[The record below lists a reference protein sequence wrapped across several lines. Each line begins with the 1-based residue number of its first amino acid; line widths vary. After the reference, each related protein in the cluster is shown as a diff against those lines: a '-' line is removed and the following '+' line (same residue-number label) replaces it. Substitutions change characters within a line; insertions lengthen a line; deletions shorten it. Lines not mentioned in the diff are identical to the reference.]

1 MKRILLIA
9 CMAALPS
16 LQSIAAQD
24 FDLIAGGTGAS
35 LCYKGGDQV
44 VQTAIDMLIA
54 DSRLVCKNPFRQT
67 DSIAGRTVVVGVPD
81 REPALQALLAR
92 HGVGYADVQGR
103 WEAFRLHAA
112 HANGSP
118 LLFVVGSDPRGAAY
132 GLLELS
138 RRMGV
143 TPWVWWADVTPEKK
157 DLVRLTAGS
166 EVHAPSVQYR
176 GVFINDEDWGMT
188 PWSSRT
194 FEPSPVKGRMGTKT
208 YAKICELLLRL
219 RANTLWPAMHECTV
233 PFYLT
238 EGNAEVAARYGIVL
252 GTSHCE
258 PLMRNNA
265 GEWDAYRYGSYDF
278 VANREN
284 VLSYWSERLKE
295 TSGTENIYTLGMR
308 GVHDGRMKGVGS
320 VDEETSVLQQVVA
333 AQRALLAGNLNL
345 PVAGVPQVFIPYKEV
360 LKAYDN
366 GLSLPDDVTLVW
378 CDDNHGYITRLSNL
392 EEQKRAGGAGVYY
405 HVSYWG
411 KPHDYLWLASTQP
424 GLIYAEM
431 KRAWDNGARRLWM
444 LNAGDIKPAEYL
456 TELFLDM
463 AWSVEDFSGSA
474 IYAHLQGWVSAAF
487 GAAASDSITAIL
499 KEYYRLAGQRKPE
512 HMGWSRV
519 EDKSAKNRG
528 GLTPVSDT
536 ELSPYSFGNEVAQRI
551 RACRDVARRSKDIYE
566 HGIPQPLKAA
576 YFQLVHYPVS
586 ASAAMS
592 CKALYAQMSR
602 LHAANGNL
610 PLAGCYAR
618 MATEAYN
625 EIAAL
630 DYAYN
635 KDMLGGK
642 WDLMMDMKP
651 RDLPVFQP
659 PALPAIP
666 AAYLEPDVSPPLQA
680 DGGDPLWANA
690 LRDRY
695 AERDQMVALNASDY
709 TNAIRTEAIEGLG
722 HSGSAVRLP
731 RAKDAS
737 PEQPHLEYKVSTV
750 SSGRVQVKVG
760 VIPSHPPG
768 GGDARYAV
776 VIDRQKPIVV
786 STRAD
791 FLTEKWA
798 ENVLRNQSLTVSEA
812 NINRAG
818 EHTISL
824 YALDGEVLV
833 DQLMLEFNPNR
844 KHYLIPVQR

>member
-1 MKRILLIA
+1 MKKILLIY
-9 CMAALPS
+9 AATLPL
-16 LQSIAAQD
+16 LQGIAAQE
-24 FDLIAGGTGAS
+24 FDLIANGTGAS
-35 LCYKGGDQV
+35 LCYKGSEPV
-44 VQTAIDMLIA
+44 VQTAIGMLIA
-54 DSRLVCKNPFRQT
+54 DSKLVCKNPFTQT
-67 DSIAGRTVVVGVPD
+67 DSIAGRTVVVGIPD
-81 REPALQALLAR
+81 RDPALRALLTK
-92 HGVGYADVQGR
+92 HGVSWAGVQGR
-103 WEAFRLHAA
+103 WEAFLLHAVE
-112 HANGSP
+112 ANGSR

-157 DLVRLTAGS
+157 DFVRLIVGG

-176 GVFINDEDWGMT
+176 GVFINDEDWGMM

-194 FEPSPVKGRMGTKT
+194 FEPSQVKGQIGTKT

-233 PFYLT
+233 PFYFT
-238 EGNAEVAARYGIVL
+238 EGNRDVAAKYGIVL

-265 GEWDAYRYGSYDF
+265 GEWDAHKYGRYNF
-278 VANREN
+278 VDNRKN
-284 VLSYWSERLKE
+284 VLAYWAERLSE
-295 TSGTENIYTLGMR
+295 TAETENIYTLGMR
-308 GVHDGRMKGVGS
+308 GVHDGRMEGVGS
-320 VDEETSVLQQVVA
+320 VDEETNVLQQVVE
-333 AQRALLAGNLNL
+333 AQRALLAEKLKTS
-345 PVAGVPQVFIPYKEV
+345 VADVPQVFIPYKEV

-366 GLSLPDDVTLVW
+366 GLRLPDDVTLVW
-378 CDDNHGYITRLSNL
+378 CDDNHGHITRLSNL
-392 EEQKRAGGAGVYY
+392 EEQKRTGGAGVYY

-431 KRAWDNGARRLWM
+431 KRAWDSGARRLWI

-456 TELFLDM
+456 TEFFLDM
-463 AWSVEDFSGSA
+463 AWNVEAFSGSA
-474 IYAHLQGWVSAAF
+474 IYAHLKGWVNAVF
-487 GAAASDSITAIL
+487 GGAASDSITAIL
-499 KEYYRLAGQRKPE
+499 KEYYRLTGQRKPE
-512 HMGWSRV
+512 HMGWNRV

-536 ELSPYSFGNEVAQRI
+536 ELSPRHFGDEVEQRI
-551 RACRDVARRSKDIYE
+551 RACREAARRSKDIYE
-566 HGIPQPLKAA
+566 HSIPPRLKAA
-576 YFQLVHYPVS
+576 YFQLVHYPVC
-586 ASAAMS
+586 ANAAMS
-592 CKALYAQMSR
+592 CKALYAQKSR
-602 LHAANGNL
+602 LHVANGNM
-610 PLAGCYAR
+610 PLAGCYAH
-618 MATEAYN
+618 MATAAYN

-659 PALPAIP
+659 PILPAIP
-666 AAYLEPDVSPPLQA
+666 AAYLEPTNYPPDQA
-680 DGGDPLWANA
+680 ESGAPPRDKA
-690 LRDRY
+690 LHNRY
-695 AERDQMVALNASDY
+695 AERDQMIALNASDC
-709 TNAIRTEAIEGLG
+709 TNAIRMEIIEGLG

-731 RAKDAS
+731 QAK
-737 PEQPHLEYKVSTV
+737 ELTTEHPHLEYKVSTV

-760 VIPSHPPG
+760 VIPSHPLG
-768 GGDARYAV
+768 GGDMRYAV
-776 VIDRQKPIVV
+776 VIDRQKPMVV

-812 NINRAG
+812 HIDSSG
-818 EHTISL
+818 EHTVRI
-824 YALDGEVLV
+824 YALDEDMLI

-844 KHYLIPVQR
+844 KHYLIPVQL